1 MRMRKKKWVTPFLE
15 NENKYIIKKRQPLE
29 LGPKTVLEIGM
40 GMGDF
45 ITQSAKNNP
54 KIDYIGFEKVD
65 LCVAH
70 AVLKAQELELDNLR
84 IIMDDA
90 KNVDEYFDHNVDTLV
105 LLFSDPWP
113 KKRQYKRRLTYRDFI
128 QKYEKILKDEGEIV
142 FKSDNRQLFE
152 FTLKEFSHF
161 DFYLLDLSLD
171 LELEENSPISNY
183 EKRFREMGNPI
194 YYAHFKK
201 RVDKKTI

>member
-65 LCVAH
+65 LCIAH

-171 LELEENSPISNY
+171 LELDENNPISNY

>member
-65 LCVAH
+65 LCIAH

-142 FKSDNRQLFE
+142 FKSDNLQLFE

-171 LELEENSPISNY
+171 LELDENSPISNY

>member
-15 NENKYIIKKRQPLE
+15 NENKYIIKKRQPLG

-70 AVLKAQELELDNLR
+70 AVIKAQELELDNLR

-171 LELEENSPISNY
+171 LELDENSPISNY

>member
-65 LCVAH
+65 LCIAH

-90 KNVDEYFDHNVDTLV
+90 KNVDEYFDHNVDTIV

-171 LELEENSPISNY
+171 LELDENSPISNY

>member
-65 LCVAH
+65 LCIAH

-90 KNVDEYFDHNVDTLV
+90 KNVDEYFDHNIDTLV

-171 LELEENSPISNY
+171 LELDENSPISNY

>member
-15 NENKYIIKKRQPLE
+15 NEDKYIIKKRQHLE

-54 KIDYIGFEKVD
+54 KTDYIGFEKVD

-90 KNVDEYFDHNVDTLV
+90 KSVDEYFDHNVDTLV

-128 QKYEKILKDEGEIV
+128 QKYEKILKDEGEII

-152 FTLKEFSHF
+152 FTLKEFSLF
-161 DFYLLDLSLD
+161 DFYLLDISLD
-171 LELEENSPISNY
+171 LELDENSPISNY

-201 RVDKKTI
+201 RVHKKTI

>member
-65 LCVAH
+65 LCIAH

-171 LELEENSPISNY
+171 LELDENSPISNY

>member
-45 ITQSAKNNP
+45 ITQSAKNNS

-65 LCVAH
+65 LCIAH

-171 LELEENSPISNY
+171 LELDENSPISNY